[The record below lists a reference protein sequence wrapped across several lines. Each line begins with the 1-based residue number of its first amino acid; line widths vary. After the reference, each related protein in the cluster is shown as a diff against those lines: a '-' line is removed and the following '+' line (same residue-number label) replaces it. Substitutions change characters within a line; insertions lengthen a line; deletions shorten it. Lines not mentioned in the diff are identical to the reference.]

1 MSYGVGCRRGLD
13 PELLWLWHRPAA
25 TAPITPLAWKPPY
38 AGRAAQEISK
48 RQKKKCFKYLVNSN
62 LFKLFE
68 VQFVLLIY
76 EYNHA
81 LGSIFGKWLLSFDNM
96 TVVNFPHKYL

>member
-1 MSYGVGCRRGLD
+1 MQGEQPKKSQKD
-13 PELLWLWHRPAA
+13 
-25 TAPITPLAWKPPY
+25 
-38 AGRAAQEISK
+38 
-48 RQKKKCFKYLVNSN
+48 KKKCFKYVVNSN

>member
-1 MSYGVGCRRGLD
+1 MQGEQPKKSQKD
-13 PELLWLWHRPAA
+13 
-25 TAPITPLAWKPPY
+25 K
-38 AGRAAQEISK
+38 
-48 RQKKKCFKYLVNSN
+48 KKKCFKYLVNSN